1 LLVKL
6 GQKMAIVGY
15 ARGSTQDQNLAG
27 QLEALKAAGATQIY
41 REKVSG
47 VRADRPQL
55 AKLMGPLRAGD
66 IVLVTKLDRLGRSTR
81 ELLDLIER
89 IGKAG
94 ASFRSLGDPL
104 WDTGSP
110 QGRLLST
117 LLAAIAE
124 LERELI
130 RERTGEGRKRAMAN
144 GIKFGRKRKLSDYQ
158 RQEAIKRRSAGETL
172 ASIAKSYA
180 VDISMISRL

>member
-1 LLVKL
+1 
-6 GQKMAIVGY
+6 MAVIGY
-15 ARGSTQDQNLAG
+15 ARVSTQDQRLTG
-27 QLEALKAAGATQIY
+27 QVEALKAAGATQVY

-55 AKLMGPLRAGD
+55 AKLMGSLKAGD

-94 ASFRSLGDPL
+94 ASFRGLGDPL
-104 WDTGSP
+104 WDTSSP

-124 LERELI
+124 FEGELI
-130 RERTGEGRKRAMAN
+130 RERTGDGRKRAMAN
-144 GIKFGRKRKLSDYQ
+144 GVKFGRKRKLSDFQ
-158 RQEAIKRRSAGETL
+158 RAEALKRRAAGETL
-172 ASIAKSYA
+172 SSIAKSYA
-180 VDISMISRL
+180 VDISMISRLT